1 MALFIDTNI
10 PIYAVGREHRYRQ
23 PCLRILNMVTA
34 DRSAFFTD
42 SEALQE
48 IIYYYVA
55 ARRWPEGRV
64 ALNRFAQT
72 MQGRIEPVYADDVIL
87 AGQMVER
94 YPGIDARDLIHTA
107 VMQRLGITHII
118 SADTDFDRI
127 DGIQR
132 LDPVRLDEWESSI

>member
-1 MALFIDTNI
+1 
-10 PIYAVGREHRYRQ
+10 
-23 PCLRILNMVTA
+23 MVTA

-87 AGQMVER
+87 AAQMVER

-107 VMQRLGITHII
+107 VMRRLGITRII

-127 DGIQR
+127 DDVER
-132 LDPVRLDEWESSI
+132 LDPARLDEWESSI